1 MAIGDVRSQVGTA
14 RAPVSMGQ
22 NMTAAGR
29 MGRGI
34 GEAIT
39 TLAGAVLQNDNAAQD
54 LRLMQQERDKKKNG
68 FEVEKRWIEYNTQ
81 SAKRFEELKRVAPP
95 DGSGFTNQV
104 EGLLTQEEQEFLAAT
119 PKEWQEEYKV
129 LFAKKRGQSLLDAYS
144 FEIARGDAQAEQDV
158 KQSLTS
164 LGGSL
169 MSGAVDQ
176 DGAQEQLEVLIDKST
191 LPEAKKEELKLWG
204 EQSFASL
211 EFNRQYTQATT
222 GRGTV
227 NPPTGED
234 VVAAGLDPIARTM
247 LNIISGPESGGKY
260 NVRYSP
266 EGAQT
271 FSDFSKH
278 PEIFEQGP
286 DGPSSAAG
294 RYQFTATT
302 WKEAVAL
309 AAAQGVMITDF
320 SEESQDRVGAIWLP
334 HIYKKR
340 SGGRDIYSDLASRD
354 FDTIAN
360 VRKVLIPEWRG
371 LANINDLDFVAQ
383 VNGGVEK
390 GGTPPVGLPDPWTD
404 ARFASIS
411 LDEKLKMAS
420 SVNSALAAQG
430 QQRVA
435 ATSAQAAARE
445 TALYEGAYNGT
456 YTYDQIPAMKAA
468 GIITS
473 VDDEKE
479 LRRGIA
485 EFEAKVAASTEVAAT
500 IATGGVLTGE
510 DSASVDNWFSGM
522 NGPQSYAA
530 MDADAASALNAQVAQ
545 GVGYLPDTMQS
556 TLSRMLNSGSIQE
569 KAFAMEQLSSMQS
582 MNPNILEGTDLDRLH
597 GAKVDLFGLLAP
609 MTASSTEA
617 YQLVATAQ
625 EIHKGKTPAAV
636 KGEAQELFAAD
647 GVLSD
652 PVKLANRLPSTGFL
666 VRALPGYNSA
676 FGAEAEARFSAEAM
690 EAYAAGYAITGNAD
704 AASAYT
710 VRKLSATWGP
720 SETNGGKMMKY
731 APEALYPKR
740 NGDHSWMRE
749 QLHSDLGI
757 PKDFPVDLVADEQT
771 AQEYDD
777 YVHRRSADMP
787 SYKAIVTMP
796 NGELVYHQRWYGDPK
811 ETERANQADGSRDIL
826 GALQSKLIRAEFDAE
841 HFAGELY
848 APDNAKLRQARSDVE
863 AIKKQ
868 IEELQKGQ
876 ANANP

>member
-1 MAIGDVRSQVGTA
+1 MAIGDIRSQVGTA
-14 RAPVSMGQ
+14 RASVAMGQ

-29 MGRGI
+29 MGRGV

-39 TLAGAVLQNDNAAQD
+39 TLASSVLQNDSAAQD
-54 LRLMQQERDKKKNG
+54 LRLMQQERDKKKTG
-68 FEVEKRWIEYNTQ
+68 FEVEKRWIDYNTQ
-81 SAKRFEELKRVAPP
+81 SAKRFEELKRTAPP
-95 DGSGFTNQV
+95 DGAGFTNQV
-104 EGLLTQEEQEFLAAT
+104 ESLLTQEEQEFLANT
-119 PKEWQEEYKV
+119 PNEWREEYEV

-144 FEIARGDAQAEQDV
+144 FEIAQGDAQAVEDV

-164 LGGSL
+164 LGSSL
-169 MSGAVDQ
+169 MAGAVDQ

-191 LPEAKKEELKLWG
+191 LPADKKEELKLWG

-211 EFNRQYTQATT
+211 EFNKQYTQAAS

-234 VVAAGLDPIARTM
+234 VVAAGLDPVARTM

-266 EGAQT
+266 EGAKT

-278 PEIFEQGP
+278 PEIFEAGP

-302 WKEAVAL
+302 WKDAVAL
-309 AAAQGVMITDF
+309 AAAQGVVITDF
-320 SEESQDRVGAIWLP
+320 SEEAQDRVGAIWLP

-340 SGGRDIYSDLASRD
+340 SGGRDLYADLASGN

-360 VRKVLIPEWRG
+360 VRKVLVPEWRG
-371 LANINDLDFVAQ
+371 LANINDLDFVSK
-383 VNGGVEK
+383 VNGGVAE
-390 GGTPPVGLPDPWTD
+390 GGTPAVGMPNPWTD
-404 ARFASIS
+404 ERFASIS
-411 LDEKLKMAS
+411 LDEKLRMAG

-430 QQRVA
+430 QQ
-435 ATSAQAAARE
+435 AAAAMAAQMKAKSD
-445 TALYEGAYNGT
+445 ALYEGAYNGT
-456 YTYDQIPAMKAA
+456 YTYDQIPALKAA
-468 GIITS
+468 GVITS
-473 VDDEKE
+473 VDEEKR
-479 LRRGIA
+479 LRQGV
-485 EFEAKVAASTEVAAT
+485 EDFQAKVAASSEVAAT
-500 IATGGVLTGE
+500 IATGGVLTAA
-510 DSASVDNWFSGM
+510 DSAAVDNWFSGS
-522 NGPQSYAA
+522 NGPASYAA
-530 MDADAASALNAQVAQ
+530 MDAEAASALNAQVAQ
-545 GVGYLPDTMQS
+545 GVGYLPATMQT
-556 TLSRMLNSGSIQE
+556 TLSRMLNSGSVQE
-569 KAFAMEQLSSMQS
+569 KAFAMEQLASMQK

-617 YQLVATAQ
+617 YHLVATAQ

-636 KGEAQELFAAD
+636 KTEAQELFSAD

-666 VRALPGYNSA
+666 VRAVPGYNSA

-690 EAYAAGYAITGNAD
+690 EAYAAGYAITGNAE

-710 VRKLSATWGP
+710 IRKLSATWGP
-720 SETNGGKMMKY
+720 SETNGGKMMKF
-731 APEALYPKR
+731 APEALYPRKD
-740 NGDHSWMRE
+740 GDHSWMKE
-749 QLHSDLGI
+749 QLRLDLDVPEG
-757 PKDFPVDLVADEQT
+757 FPIDLVADEQT

-777 YVHRRSADMP
+777 YIHQRSTDMP

-796 NGELVYHQRWYGDPK
+796 NGELVYHQRWYGDPT
-811 ETERANQADGSRDIL
+811 ETERANRVEGQEEIL

-841 HFAGELY
+841 HFAGPLY
-848 APDNAKLRQARSDVE
+848 APDNERVKQARSDVE

-868 IEELQKGQ
+868 IEELQKG
-876 ANANP
+876 ATNANP